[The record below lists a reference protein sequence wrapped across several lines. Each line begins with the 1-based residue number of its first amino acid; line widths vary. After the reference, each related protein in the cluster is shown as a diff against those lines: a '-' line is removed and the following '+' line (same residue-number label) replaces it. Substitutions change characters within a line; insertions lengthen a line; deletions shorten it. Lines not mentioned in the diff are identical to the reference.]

1 MTEINEIIEQN
12 RGLSQELRSA
22 VRLIKTAILQ
32 SQSRAARMISGTQLS
47 LYFGV
52 GLFVSANSR
61 KGTWGTGAIEA
72 ISEQLRREL
81 PGLRGFSGQNIRN
94 MRTFAEFWQPYL
106 ICSPSASKL
115 ESSEKCSPSA
125 SDLNKTQNTISITND
140 YFSHAKWSPLTTEIN
155 RDEFLGISFTHH
167 MEILH
172 KTKNIDEVLFCIH
185 EAVIHQWDKYKLR
198 EILKAGIPQ
207 PDHAAP
213 NNFAQTIPTVREAMK
228 AIRMFKDEYLLDY
241 INVEDIDA
249 QEEDVDERLVEQRIV
264 NNIKRF
270 IMTLGRD
277 FTFVGNQYHLEIY
290 GEEMWSDL
298 LFFNRELNALVA
310 IELKVGKFKPAY
322 LGQLYAYLQVL
333 DEKVRKPHENP
344 SIGIVL
350 CKSANQAY
358 AEYAVRDYNKPMGV
372 ATYKTLSDM
381 PKEMQMALPDIEEL
395 KELME
400 TDDEMKK

>member
-1 MTEINEIIEQN
+1 MNED
-12 RGLSQELRSA
+12 LKDA
-22 VRLIKTAILQ
+22 VKTIKTAILL
-32 SQSRAARMISGTQLS
+32 SQSRAARMISGAQLS

-52 GLFVSANSR
+52 GLYVSIHSR
-61 KGTWGTGAIEA
+61 KEVWGTGAIDS

-81 PGLRGFSGQNIRN
+81 PGLRGFSGKNIRN
-94 MRTFAEFWQPYL
+94 MRQFAEFWQKYL

-115 ESSEKCSPSA
+115 SLENLYGEIA
-125 SDLNKTQNTISITND
+125 YDG
-140 YFSHAKWSPLTTEIN
+140 FSLEKWSPVATEIN
-155 RDEFLGISFTHH
+155 RDEFLGISFSHH

-172 KTKNIDEVLFCIH
+172 KTKDINEVLFCIH
-185 EAVIHQWDKYKLR
+185 ETVLHQWDKYTLR
-198 EILKAGIPQ
+198 NVLKAGIPQ
-207 PDHAAP
+207 PEHSAP
-213 NNFAQTIPTVREAMK
+213 NNFAQTIPTARQAMK

-249 QEEDVDERLVEQRIV
+249 QEEDVDERLVEQRIIS
-264 NNIKRF
+264 NIKRF

-333 DEKVRKPHENP
+333 DDKIRKPHENP

-350 CKSANQAY
+350 CKDANYAY

-372 ATYKTLSDM
+372 ATYKTLADM
-381 PKEMQMALPDIEEL
+381 PEAMKHTLPDIEEL
-395 KELME
+395 KKLF
-400 TDDEMKK
+400 DKDED

>member
-1 MTEINEIIEQN
+1 MKEKEIM
-12 RGLSQELRSA
+12 LTTVELKDA
-22 VRLIKTAILQ
+22 VNAIKTAILQ
-32 SQSRAARMISGTQLS
+32 SQSRAVRMISGTQLS

-52 GLFVSANSR
+52 GLYVSANSR
-61 KGTWGTGAIEA
+61 KGKWGTGVIDA
-72 ISEQLRREL
+72 ISERLHREL

-94 MRTFAEFWQPYL
+94 MRQFAEFWKKYL
-106 ICSPSASKL
+106 ICSPSASELKNQ
-115 ESSEKCSPSA
+115 ES
-125 SDLNKTQNTISITND
+125 LGTIDCDFFTL
-140 YFSHAKWSPLTTEIN
+140 AKWSPLASEIN
-155 RDEFLGISFTHH
+155 RDEFLSISFSHH

-172 KTKNIDEVLFCIH
+172 KTKDIQEVLYCIH
-185 EAVIHQWDKYKLR
+185 EAVVHQWDKYTLR
-198 EILKAGIPQ
+198 DMLKAGIPQ
-207 PDHAAP
+207 PECTAP
-213 NNFAQTIPTVREAMK
+213 NNFLQTSSSANTAMK

-249 QEEDVDERLVEQRIV
+249 QEKDVDERLVEQRIIH
-264 NNIKRF
+264 NIKRF

-333 DEKVRKPHENP
+333 DDKVRKPHENP

-372 ATYKTLSDM
+372 ATYKTISEM
-381 PKEMQMALPDIEEL
+381 PEAMRHSLPDIEEL
-395 KELME
+395 KRLM
-400 TDDEMKK
+400 DDKE

>member
-1 MTEINEIIEQN
+1 MNKNPIPA
-12 RGLSQELRSA
+12 ELKQA
-22 VRLIKTAILQ
+22 VQTIKTAILQ

-52 GLFVSANSR
+52 GLYVSANSR
-61 KGTWGTGAIEA
+61 KGTWGTGAIED
-72 ISEQLRREL
+72 ISQQLRREL
-81 PGLRGFSGQNIRN
+81 PGLRGFSSQNIRN
-94 MRTFAEFWQPYL
+94 MRQFAEFWQAYL
-106 ICSPSASKL
+106 NCSPMASEMNAEAL
-115 ESSEKCSPSA
+115 HHRIEC
-125 SDLNKTQNTISITND
+125 DQ
-140 YFSHAKWSPLTTEIN
+140 FSLAKWSPMASEIN
-155 RDEFLGISFTHH
+155 RDEFLGISFSHH

-172 KTKNIDEVLFCIH
+172 KTKNIEEVLFCIH
-185 EAVIHQWDKYKLR
+185 EAVVHQWDKYTLR
-198 EILKAGIPQ
+198 DILKTGIPQ
-207 PDHAAP
+207 PDHTAP
-213 NNFAQTIPTVREAMK
+213 NNFLQTMPSPRQAMK
-228 AIRMFKDEYLLDY
+228 AIRMFKDEYLLDF

-249 QEEDVDERLVEQRIV
+249 QEKDVDERLVEQRIV
-264 NNIKRF
+264 HNIKRF

-310 IELKVGKFKPAY
+310 IELKIGKFKPIY

-333 DEKVRKPHENP
+333 DDKVRKPHENP

-372 ATYKTLSDM
+372 ATYKTFSDM
-381 PKEMQMALPDIEEL
+381 PVEMQKTLPDIEEL
-395 KELME
+395 KRLME
-400 TDDEMKK
+400 DEE

>member
-1 MTEINEIIEQN
+1 MNNNMTSTDLKQ
-12 RGLSQELRSA
+12 A
-22 VRLIKTAILQ
+22 VQTIKTAILQ
-32 SQSRAARMISGTQLS
+32 SQSRAVRMVSGTQLS

-52 GLFVSANSR
+52 GLYVSANSR
-61 KGTWGTGAIEA
+61 KGTWGTGAIDA
-72 ISEQLRREL
+72 ISDQLRREL
-81 PGLRGFSGQNIRN
+81 PGLRGFSAQNIRN
-94 MRTFAEFWQPYL
+94 MRQFAEFWQPFL
-106 ICSPSASKL
+106 IHSPLASKL
-115 ESSEKCSPSA
+115 GIDSLHAEIECDRLS
-125 SDLNKTQNTISITND
+125 L
-140 YFSHAKWSPLTTEIN
+140 AKWSPLASEIN
-155 RDEFLGISFTHH
+155 RDEFLGISFSHH

-172 KTKNIDEVLFCIH
+172 KTKNIDEVLLCIH
-185 EAVIHQWDKYKLR
+185 ETVVHQWDKYTLR
-198 EILKAGIPQ
+198 DILKTGIPTS
-207 PDHAAP
+207 DGTAP
-213 NNFAQTIPTVREAMK
+213 NNFIQTIPSTRQAMK

-264 NNIKRF
+264 HNIKRF

-310 IELKVGKFKPAY
+310 IELKIGKFKPAY
-322 LGQLYAYLQVL
+322 LGQLQAYLQVL
-333 DEKVRKPHENP
+333 DDKVRKPHENP

-372 ATYKTLSDM
+372 ATYKTIADM
-381 PKEMQMALPDIEEL
+381 PKEMQHTLPDIEDL
-395 KELME
+395 KKLMN
-400 TDDEMKK
+400 DDEDTLTM

>member
-1 MTEINEIIEQN
+1 
-12 RGLSQELRSA
+12 
-22 VRLIKTAILQ
+22 
-32 SQSRAARMISGTQLS
+32 MISGSQLS

-52 GLFVSANSR
+52 GLYVSANSR
-61 KGTWGTGAIEA
+61 EGTWGTGAIKS

-81 PGLRGFSGQNIRN
+81 PGLRGFSEESIKK
-94 MRTFAEFWQPYL
+94 MRTFAEFWSQYL
-106 ICSPSASKL
+106 NRPPSATEL
-115 ESSEKCSPSA
+115 EKVE
-125 SDLNKTQNTISITND
+125 TIDSIPHD
-140 YFSHAKWSPLTTEIN
+140 CFSLAKWSPLATEIN
-155 RDEFLGISFTHH
+155 REEFLGISFSHH
-167 MEILH
+167 MEILN
-172 KTKNIDEVLFCIH
+172 KTKDINEVLFCIH
-185 EAVIHQWDKYKLR
+185 ETVVHQWDKYALR
-198 EILKAGIPQ
+198 EVLKAGIPQ
-207 PDHAAP
+207 PAHAAP
-213 NNFAQTIPTVREAMK
+213 NNFAQTISTAREAMK

-333 DEKVRKPHENP
+333 DDKVRKPHENP

-372 ATYKTLSDM
+372 STYKTLSDM
-381 PKEMQMALPDIEEL
+381 PTAMQQALPDVEEL
-395 KELME
+395 KKLMQE
-400 TDDEMKK
+400 EDNN

>member
-1 MTEINEIIEQN
+1 MEENAYK
-12 RGLSQELRSA
+12 GLTAELKLA
-22 VRLIKTAILQ
+22 VQAIKGAILQ

-52 GLFVSANSR
+52 GLYVSENSR
-61 KGTWGTGAIEA
+61 EGTWGTGAIKT

-81 PGLRGFSGQNIRN
+81 PGLRGFSEESIKK
-94 MRTFAEFWQPYL
+94 MRTFAEFWTQYL
-106 ICSPSASKL
+106 HRSPMATELTLENARAS
-115 ESSEKCSPSA
+115 
-125 SDLNKTQNTISITND
+125 ISHD
-140 YFSHAKWSPLTTEIN
+140 YFSLAKWSPMATEIN
-155 RDEFLGISFTHH
+155 RDEFLGISFSHH

-172 KTKNIDEVLFCIH
+172 KTKDINEVLFCIH
-185 EAVIHQWDKYKLR
+185 ETVVHQWDKYTLR
-198 EILKAGIPQ
+198 DVLKAGIPQ
-207 PDHAAP
+207 PEHVAP
-213 NNFAQTIPTVREAMK
+213 NNFAQTMPSTRQAIK

-249 QEEDVDERLVEQRIV
+249 QEEDVDERLVEQRIIH
-264 NNIKRF
+264 NIKRF

-277 FTFVGNQYHLEIY
+277 FTFVGNQYHLEVY

-310 IELKVGKFKPAY
+310 IELKVGKFKPSY
-322 LGQLYAYLQVL
+322 LGQLFAYLQVL
-333 DEKVRKPHENP
+333 DDKVRKPHENP

-372 ATYKTLSDM
+372 ATYKTFSDM
-381 PKEMQMALPDIEEL
+381 PKEMQKTLPDIEEL
-395 KELME
+395 KKLMDTE
-400 TDDEMKK
+400 

>member
-1 MTEINEIIEQN
+1 MEENAYK
-12 RGLSQELRSA
+12 GLTAELKLA
-22 VRLIKTAILQ
+22 VQAIKGAILQ

-52 GLFVSANSR
+52 GLYVSENSR
-61 KGTWGTGAIEA
+61 EGTWGTGAIKT

-81 PGLRGFSGQNIRN
+81 PGLRGFSEESIKK
-94 MRTFAEFWQPYL
+94 MRTFAEFWTQYL
-106 ICSPSASKL
+106 NRSPMATELTLENARAS
-115 ESSEKCSPSA
+115 
-125 SDLNKTQNTISITND
+125 ISHD
-140 YFSHAKWSPLTTEIN
+140 YFSLAKWSPMATEIN
-155 RDEFLGISFTHH
+155 RDEFLGISFSHH

-172 KTKNIDEVLFCIH
+172 KTKDINEVLFCIH
-185 EAVIHQWDKYKLR
+185 EIVVHQWEKYMLR
-198 EILKAGIPQ
+198 DVLKAGIPQ
-207 PDHAAP
+207 PEHVAP
-213 NNFAQTIPTVREAMK
+213 NNFAQTIPSTRQAIK

-249 QEEDVDERLVEQRIV
+249 QEEDVDERLVEQRIIH
-264 NNIKRF
+264 NIKRF

-277 FTFVGNQYHLEIY
+277 FTFVGNQYHLEVY

-310 IELKVGKFKPAY
+310 IELKVGKFKPSY
-322 LGQLYAYLQVL
+322 LGQLFAYLQVL
-333 DEKVRKPHENP
+333 DDKVRKPHENP

-372 ATYKTLSDM
+372 ATYKTFSDM
-381 PKEMQMALPDIEEL
+381 PKEMQKTLPDIEEL
-395 KELME
+395 KKLMDTE
-400 TDDEMKK
+400 

>member
-1 MTEINEIIEQN
+1 MKENKTDVKI
-12 RGLSQELRSA
+12 SA
-22 VRLIKTAILQ
+22 DVTQAVNVIKSAILQ
-32 SQSRAARMISGTQLS
+32 SQSRAVRLISGTQLS

-52 GLFVSANSR
+52 GLYVSANSR
-61 KGTWGTGAIEA
+61 KGTWGTAAIDE

-81 PGLRGFSGQNIRN
+81 PGLRGFSAQNIRN
-94 MRTFAEFWQPYL
+94 MRQFAEFWQPFL
-106 ICSPSASKL
+106 IHSPMASKMEFEDL
-115 ESSEKCSPSA
+115 QSEIECDK
-125 SDLNKTQNTISITND
+125 
-140 YFSHAKWSPLTTEIN
+140 FSLAKWSPMASEIN
-155 RDEFLGISFTHH
+155 RDEFLGISFSHH

-185 EAVIHQWDKYKLR
+185 EAVTHQWDKYTLR
-198 EILKAGIPQ
+198 NILKTGVPK
-207 PDHAAP
+207 PDSIAP
-213 NNFAQTIPTVREAMK
+213 NNFMQTISSPRQAMK

-249 QEEDVDERLVEQRIV
+249 QEKDVDERLVEQRIIH
-264 NNIKRF
+264 NIKRF

-310 IELKVGKFKPAY
+310 IELKIGKFKPIY
-322 LGQLYAYLQVL
+322 LGQLQAYLQIL
-333 DEKVRKPHENP
+333 DDKVRKPHENP

-372 ATYKTLSDM
+372 AKYKTISDM
-381 PKEMQMALPDIEEL
+381 PKEMQRILPDIEEL
-395 KELME
+395 KRLMS
-400 TDDEMKK
+400 DDVESYNE

>member
-1 MTEINEIIEQN
+1 MTSTDLKQ
-12 RGLSQELRSA
+12 A
-22 VRLIKTAILQ
+22 VQTIKTAILQ
-32 SQSRAARMISGTQLS
+32 SQSRAVRMVSGTQLS

-52 GLFVSANSR
+52 GLYVSANSR
-61 KGTWGTGAIEA
+61 KGTWGTGAIDA
-72 ISEQLRREL
+72 ISDQLRREL
-81 PGLRGFSGQNIRN
+81 PGLRGFSAQNIRN
-94 MRTFAEFWQPYL
+94 MRQFAEFWQPFL
-106 ICSPSASKL
+106 IHSPLASKL
-115 ESSEKCSPSA
+115 GIDSLHAEIECDRLS
-125 SDLNKTQNTISITND
+125 L
-140 YFSHAKWSPLTTEIN
+140 AKWSPLASEIN
-155 RDEFLGISFTHH
+155 RDEFLGISFSHH

-172 KTKNIDEVLFCIH
+172 KTKNIDEVLLCIH
-185 EAVIHQWDKYKLR
+185 ETVVHQWDKYTLR
-198 EILKAGIPQ
+198 DILKTGIPIS
-207 PDHAAP
+207 DGTAP
-213 NNFAQTIPTVREAMK
+213 NNFIQTIPSTRQAMK

-264 NNIKRF
+264 HNIKRF

-310 IELKVGKFKPAY
+310 IELKIGKFKPAY
-322 LGQLYAYLQVL
+322 LGQLQAYLQVL
-333 DEKVRKPHENP
+333 DDKVRKPHENP

-372 ATYKTLSDM
+372 ATYKTIADM
-381 PKEMQMALPDIEEL
+381 PKEMQHTLPDIEDL
-395 KELME
+395 KKLMN
-400 TDDEMKK
+400 DDEDTLTM

>member
-1 MTEINEIIEQN
+1 MSTENENMSSE
-12 RGLSQELRSA
+12 ELKNA
-22 VRLIKTAILQ
+22 VQTIKNAILQ
-32 SQSRAARMISGTQLS
+32 SQSRAVQMISGAQLS

-52 GLFVSANSR
+52 GLYVSANSR
-61 KGTWGTGAIEA
+61 NGQWGTGAIKT

-81 PGLRGFSGQNIRN
+81 PGLRGFSEESIKK
-94 MRTFAEFWQPYL
+94 MRTFAEYWHHYL
-106 ICSPSASKL
+106 NRSPSATDL
-115 ESSEKCSPSA
+115 EESGVRA
-125 SDLNKTQNTISITND
+125 VITYD
-140 YFSHAKWSPLTTEIN
+140 YFSLSKWSPLATEIN
-155 RDEFLGISFTHH
+155 REEFLGISFSHH

-172 KTKNIDEVLFCIH
+172 KTKDINEVLFCIH
-185 EAVIHQWDKYKLR
+185 ETVVHQWDKYTLR
-198 EILKAGIPQ
+198 DVLKAGIPQ
-207 PDHAAP
+207 PEHVAP
-213 NNFAQTIPTVREAMK
+213 NNFVQTMTSSKQAMK

-264 NNIKRF
+264 HNIKRF

-310 IELKVGKFKPAY
+310 IELKVGKFKPSY

-333 DEKVRKPHENP
+333 DDKVRKPHENP

-358 AEYAVRDYNKPMGV
+358 AEYAVRDYNKPMGI
-372 ATYKTLSDM
+372 ATYKTISDM
-381 PKEMQMALPDIEEL
+381 PKEMQKTLPDIEEL
-395 KELME
+395 KKLM
-400 TDDEMKK
+400 DES

>member
-1 MTEINEIIEQN
+1 MIMKDNKIDVQVTADVKQ
-12 RGLSQELRSA
+12 A
-22 VRLIKTAILQ
+22 VCVIKSAILQ
-32 SQSRAARMISGTQLS
+32 SQSRAVKMISGTQLS

-52 GLFVSANSR
+52 GLYVSANSR
-61 KGTWGTGAIEA
+61 KGTWGTAAIDE

-81 PGLRGFSGQNIRN
+81 PGLRGFSAQNIRN
-94 MRTFAEFWQPYL
+94 MRQFAEFWQPFL
-106 ICSPSASKL
+106 IHSPLASKMDF
-115 ESSEKCSPSA
+115 E
-125 SDLNKTQNTISITND
+125 DLQNQIECD
-140 YFSHAKWSPLTTEIN
+140 RFSLTKWSPMASEIN
-155 RDEFLGISFTHH
+155 RDEFLGLSFSHH

-185 EAVIHQWDKYKLR
+185 EAVTHQWDKYTLR
-198 EILKAGIPQ
+198 DILKTGIPK
-207 PDHAAP
+207 PDGVAP
-213 NNFAQTIPTVREAMK
+213 NNFIQTISSTRQAMK

-249 QEEDVDERLVEQRIV
+249 QEKDVDERLVEQRIIH
-264 NNIKRF
+264 NIKRF

-310 IELKVGKFKPAY
+310 IELKIGKFKPMY
-322 LGQLYAYLQVL
+322 LGQLQAYLQIL
-333 DEKVRKPHENP
+333 DDKVRKPHENP

-372 ATYKTLSDM
+372 AIYKTFSDM
-381 PKEMQMALPDIEEL
+381 PKEMQHALPDIEEL
-395 KELME
+395 KKLMSDSE
-400 TDDEMKK
+400 ENYGE